1 MKLLLDTHIIL
12 WSLMNPEKLSN
23 VAIDLL
29 QSDNAEIYYSTAS
42 VWEVAIKHMAKPES
56 MKLSG
61 SEFADM
67 CKQAGYSKINI
78 NDDHVKALET
88 ITRPAS
94 APKHNDPFDRMLLAQ
109 AKAEGMRF
117 VTHDSL
123 IPYYDESCI
132 FPV

>member
-1 MKLLLDTHIIL
+1 
-12 WSLMNPEKLSN
+12 MNPEKLSN

-78 NDDHVKALET
+78 NDDHVKSLET